1 MYLTNDFIYPATL
14 TGYVRQALSE
24 YPQNQFTLDRWLPN
38 RNIQDIQY
46 RFAAGGTG
54 LADAAQYRSYDTEA
68 VLGKRQGINRVTGEL
83 PPISIKT
90 RLSEYDNLRIRNGA
104 LNASNQEVVK
114 AILNDGVKNAR
125 SIEARIEIARG
136 DALSN
141 GSVTISENG
150 VSATISFGRASGM
163 SVTAAT
169 LWSTTAT
176 ADPFGD
182 LDTWRNAYVAQNGV
196 EPGAI
201 LMSRSTLALMRR
213 STNVAKAVFP
223 SAANVPTLLS
233 QNAIS
238 DALQAFGL
246 PPLYVYYAQANN
258 YAGSAVSVLPANK
271 VFLLPAPVDPT
282 DYEGTQLGATFW
294 GTTAE
299 SQLPEYGIEDPDD
312 QPGLVVGTYHDP
324 DPVGLW
330 TKAAAIS
337 VPILA
342 NPNLAMA
349 ATVA

>member
-24 YPQNQFTLDRWLPN
+24 FPQNQFTLARWLPN
-38 RNIQDIQY
+38 QNVADIQY
-46 RFAAGGTG
+46 RFASGGTG
-54 LADAAQYRSYDTEA
+54 LADAAVFRTYDAESP
-68 VLGKRQGINRVTGEL
+68 LGRRQGIMRVTGEL
-83 PPISIKT
+83 PPISLKT

-104 LNASNQEVVK
+104 LNSSNQEVVR

-125 SIEARIEIARG
+125 SVEARMEFARG
-136 DALSN
+136 EALST
-141 GSVTISENG
+141 GQIALSENG
-150 VSATISFGRASGM
+150 VTATVNFNRAGAM
-163 SVTAAT
+163 AVTAAT

-182 LDTWRNAYVAQNGV
+182 LDTWRNAYVTQNGV

-213 STNVAKAVFP
+213 STNVAKAVFAGAGSQP
-223 SAANVPTLLS
+223 TIVSQSNVNDTLE
-233 QNAIS
+233 
-238 DALQAFGL
+238 AFGL
-246 PPLYVYYAQANN
+246 PPMYIYYAQANT
-258 YAGSAVSVLPANK
+258 YAGTATAVLPANK

-299 SQLPEYGIEDPDD
+299 SQEPEYGIEEGD
-312 QPGLVVGTYHDP
+312 QPGIVVGSYKDN
-324 DPVGLW
+324 DPVGVW
-330 TKAAAIS
+330 TKAAAIGL
-337 VPILA
+337 PIMA

-349 ATVA
+349 CTVA

>member
-14 TGYVRQALSE
+14 TGYVREALSD
-24 YPQNQFTLDRWLPN
+24 YPQNQFTLARWLPN
-38 RNIQDIQY
+38 RNISDIQY

-54 LADAAQYRSYDTEA
+54 LADAAQFRTYDAESPI
-68 VLGKRQGINRVTGEL
+68 GRRQGLTRVTGEL
-83 PPISIKT
+83 PPISLKT
-90 RLSEYDNLRIRNGA
+90 RLSEYDSLRIRNGA
-104 LNASNQEVVK
+104 LNASNEEVIK

-125 SIEARIEIARG
+125 SLEARMEFARA
-136 DALSN
+136 DAISN
-141 GSVTISENG
+141 GSVTIAENG
-150 VSATISFGRASGM
+150 VSASVSFGRAGGM

-182 LDTWRNAYVAQNGV
+182 LDTWRTAYVAQNGA

-213 STNVAKAVFP
+213 CVNVAKAVFP
-223 SAANVPTLLS
+223 TSTGIPTLLS
-233 QNAIS
+233 QTNIT
-238 DALQAFGL
+238 DALAAFGL
-246 PPLYVYYAQANN
+246 PPLYVYYAQANT
-258 YAGSAVSVLPANK
+258 YAGSATAVLPANK
-271 VFLLPAPVDPT
+271 VFLLPEPVDPT

-299 SQLPEYGIEDPDD
+299 AQLPEYGIEDGD
-312 QPGLVVGTYHDP
+312 QPGIVVGTYHDP

-330 TKAAAIS
+330 TKAAAIGL
-337 VPILA
+337 PILA

>member
-1 MYLTNDFIYPATL
+1 MYLTNDFIYPAQL
-14 TGYVRQALSE
+14 TGYVRQGLSD
-24 YPQNQFTLDRWLPN
+24 YPQNQFTLSRWLPN
-38 RNIQDIQY
+38 RTVGDIAY

-54 LADAAQYRSYDTEA
+54 LADAAQFRTYDAES
-68 VLGKRQGINRVTGEL
+68 VIGKRQGLTRVTGEL

-90 RLSEYDNLRIRNGA
+90 RLSEYDQLRIRNGA
-104 LNASNQEVVK
+104 LNPANQEVIR
-114 AILNDGVKNAR
+114 AILNDGLKNAR
-125 SIEARIEIARG
+125 SIEARMEIARG
-136 DALSN
+136 DALVN

-150 VSATISFGRASGM
+150 VTAAISFGRAGGM
-163 SVTAAT
+163 SVTAGT
-169 LWSTTAT
+169 LWSTSAT

-213 STNVAKAVFP
+213 ATNVAKAVFP

-233 QNAIS
+233 QTAIS
-238 DALQAFGL
+238 DALVAFGL
-246 PPLYVYYAQANN
+246 PPLYVYYAQANT
-258 YAGSAVSVLPANK
+258 YAGSATPILPANK
-271 VFLLPAPVDPT
+271 VLLLPAPVDPV

-299 SQLPEYGIEDPDD
+299 SQLPEYGIEEAD
-312 QPGLVVGTYHDP
+312 QPGIVVGTYHDP

-330 TKAAAIS
+330 TKAAAIG
-337 VPILA
+337 VPIMA

>member
-24 YPQNQFTLDRWLPN
+24 YPQNQFTLSRWLPN
-38 RNIQDIQY
+38 RTVGDIAY
-46 RFAAGGTG
+46 RFASGGTG
-54 LADAAQYRSYDTEA
+54 LADAAVFRTYDAESPI
-68 VLGKRQGINRVTGEL
+68 GKRQGINRVTGEL

-90 RLSEYDNLRIRNGA
+90 RLSEYDSLRIRNGA

-125 SIEARIEIARG
+125 SIEARMEFARG

-141 GSVTISENG
+141 GSVTITENG
-150 VSATISFGRASGM
+150 VGATISFGRAGAM
-163 SVTAAT
+163 AVTAAT
-169 LWSTTAT
+169 LWSTTGT
-176 ADPFGD
+176 ADPFAD

-213 STNVAKAVFP
+213 CSNVAKAVFP

-233 QNAIS
+233 QTAIS
-238 DALQAFGL
+238 DALNAFGL
-246 PPLYVYYAQANN
+246 PPLYVYYAQANT
-258 YAGSAVSVLPANK
+258 YAGTATAVLPANK

-282 DYEGTQLGATFW
+282 DYEGTQLGSTMW

-299 SQLPEYGIEDPDD
+299 SQLPEYGIEEAD
-312 QPGLVVGTYHDP
+312 QPGVVVGTYHDP

-330 TKAAAIS
+330 TKAAAIG
-337 VPILA
+337 VPIMA

-349 ATVA
+349 CTVA

>member
-1 MYLTNDFIYPATL
+1 MYLTNDFILPSTL
-14 TGYVRQALSE
+14 TGYVREALAD
-24 YPQNQFTLDRWLPN
+24 YPQNQFTLSRWLPN
-38 RNIQDIQY
+38 RTISDIAY

-54 LADAAQYRSYDTEA
+54 LADAAQFRSYDTES
-68 VLGKRQGINRVTGEL
+68 LIGRRQGLNRVTGEL

-90 RLSEYDNLRIRNGA
+90 RLSEYDQLRTKNAALDSSNEEVIR
-104 LNASNQEVVK
+104 S
-114 AILNDGVKNAR
+114 ILNDGLKNAR
-125 SIEARIEIARG
+125 SIEARMEFARG

-141 GSVTISENG
+141 GSVTINENG
-150 VSATISFGRASGM
+150 LTATVSFGRASGM

-213 STNVAKAVFP
+213 CANVAKAVFP

-233 QNAIS
+233 QQAIG
-238 DALQAFGL
+238 DALDAFGL
-246 PPLYVYYAQANN
+246 PPLYVYYAQANT
-258 YAGSAVSVLPANK
+258 YGGTATAVLPANK
-271 VFLLPAPVDPT
+271 VFLLPAPVSPD
-282 DYEGTQLGATFW
+282 DYEGTQLGATMW

-299 SQLPEYGIEDPDD
+299 SQLPEYGIEDAD
-312 QPGLVVGTYHDP
+312 QPGIVVGTYHEP

-330 TKAAAIS
+330 TKATAIGL
-337 VPILA
+337 PILA

-349 ATVA
+349 AAVA